1 MVNGAIYPLTYDLLN
16 DFEPISLIA
25 SNPQLLVAKKSI
37 PAKDLKELIA
47 WVKAN
52 QDKVS
57 AGTAGAGA
65 ASHVSGVYFQSVTGT
80 KFTFVPYRGTG
91 PALQDVVAGNLDLMF
106 DQAASALPQVRNGNV
121 RAFAVTSKTRL
132 TSAPDIPTVDEAG
145 DAGILHRGLAR
156 AVAAQGHAEGHRDAA
171 ERGGARDA
179 RRPGGAPAPGRAG
192 QDIPPRDQQTPEA
205 LYAYHK
211 AEIEKWWP
219 IIKAAGIKPG
229 SRWTSGGTDEGEHLL
244 RSPRVA
250 VRDARRRAGRR
261 PIRRSRSPSS
271 CRSRPAG
278 RPTCWRA
285 SSASGC
291 APRSASRSS
300 SRTSPAPAA
309 ASASPA
315 RCARRPTATRLSF
328 GHLDHQHVAARSIHC
343 RST

>member
-1 MVNGAIYPLTYDLLN
+1 MKNLLTAIAAVAACLTVAPANAQTYPSRPITLVVPFAAGGPTDTLSRIFAARLGTNLGQTVVVENTTGAAGTIGTGKVVRAAPDGYTVLIGHWSTHVVNGAIYPLTYDLLN
-16 DFEPISLIA
+16 DFAPISLIA
-25 SNPQLLVAKKSI
+25 SNPQLLVAKKAI

-145 DAGILHRGLAR
+145 MPGFYIAVWHALWLPKGRPNDIVMRLNAAVREALADP
-156 AVAAQGHAEGHRDAA
+156 AVRSRLIEL
-171 ERGGARDA
+171 
-179 RRPGGAPAPGRAG
+179 G
-192 QDIPPRDQQTPEA
+192 QDIPATDQQTPEA

-211 AEIEKWWP
+211 AEIEKWHP
-219 IIKAAGIKPG
+219 IIKAAGIKA
-229 SRWTSGGTDEGEHLL
+229 E
-244 RSPRVA
+244 
-250 VRDARRRAGRR
+250 
-261 PIRRSRSPSS
+261 
-271 CRSRPAG
+271 
-278 RPTCWRA
+278 
-285 SSASGC
+285 
-291 APRSASRSS
+291 
-300 SRTSPAPAA
+300 
-309 ASASPA
+309 
-315 RCARRPTATRLSF
+315 
-328 GHLDHQHVAARSIHC
+328 
-343 RST
+343 